1 MNLRL
6 MGLQQSGCEGRPSN
20 WGFEVRGF
28 NLRALRQEP
37 PQPRCGV
44 GDVSASEFLTQSPL
58 GRC

>member
-37 PQPRCGV
+37 PQPRLGL
-44 GDVSASEFLTQSPL
+44 GTFLPVSS
-58 GRC
+58 

>member
-1 MNLRL
+1 
-6 MGLQQSGCEGRPSN
+6 MGLQLSGGEWRSTNG
-20 WGFEVRGF
+20 GFEVRGF

-37 PQPRCGV
+37 PQPRFWV